1 MRSGSD
7 LMAINEQISWT
18 LSRPAMSPWLKN
30 ALKSA
35 LDRNP
40 IDVLN
45 DLEILDHL
53 LRAQS
58 DARIRSTLGKYA
70 SEL

>member
-1 MRSGSD
+1 
-7 LMAINEQISWT
+7 
-18 LSRPAMSPWLKN
+18 MSPWLKN

-45 DLEILDHL
+45 DLEILDYL

-70 SEL
+70 SAL